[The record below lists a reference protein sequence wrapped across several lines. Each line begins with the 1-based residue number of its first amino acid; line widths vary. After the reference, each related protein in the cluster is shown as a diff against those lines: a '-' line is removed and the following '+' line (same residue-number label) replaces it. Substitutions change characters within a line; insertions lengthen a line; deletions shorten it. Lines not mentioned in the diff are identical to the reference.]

1 LSSIY
6 EKIDHK
12 QSYPA
17 KIFITRLESSRLHW
31 HYDYELLVVL
41 KGSLQIYSGPTAY
54 TTNTGDIVLFNSK
67 IIHGLKGLD
76 TENLCLFIQ
85 FPPSLFEHVL
95 SNQQL
100 YYFYLNSANKNFPP
114 KIPYQYFVSLAV
126 RMGISGRQPGSATD
140 MRTHALLLTLAADLV
155 EYTEYDIRSVRST
168 YYEDLTGE
176 KISQISLFID
186 SNLQDKDLA
195 AKIIDT
201 FATTEKTLYR
211 HLKNTTGLTLKDLID
226 TARVERSKQL
236 LRESDKHISAISDEC
251 GFSNEVT
258 FYRVFKKETG
268 RTPKKFRQSGSN
280 PFVEPKVQGYL
291 RFDEKSV
298 EQVLHQYVEKGP
310 YSIIM

>member
-12 QSYPA
+12 QSFPA
-17 KIFITRLESSRLHW
+17 KIFVARLESSRLHW

-41 KGSLQIYSGPTAY
+41 KGSLQIYSGPAAY
-54 TTNTGDIVLFNSK
+54 TANTGDIVLFNSK
-67 IIHGLKGLD
+67 VIHGLKGLD

-100 YYFYLNSANKNFPP
+100 YYFDLNSVNKIFPP
-114 KIPYQYFVSLAV
+114 KISYRHFVDMAV
-126 RMGISGRQPGSATD
+126 HIGISGRQSGSAAD
-140 MRTHALLLTLAADLV
+140 LRTHALLLTLAADLV
-155 EYTEYDIRSVRST
+155 EYTEYDIRSIKST
-168 YYEDLTGE
+168 YYEDLAGE
-176 KISQISLFID
+176 KIAQICLFID
-186 SNLQDKDLA
+186 SNLQDKDLVT
-195 AKIIDT
+195 KIIDT

-226 TARVERSKQL
+226 TARIEKSKQL
-236 LRESDKHISAISDEC
+236 LRETDKHIPAILDEC

-268 RTPKKFRQSGSN
+268 RTPKEFRQRGSS

-291 RFDEKSV
+291 RFNEKNV
-298 EQVLHQYVEKGP
+298 EQVLHQYVEAAAL
-310 YSIIM
+310 